1 MKVYKIAVIPG
12 DGTGPEVTAE
22 AVKVLKAAAGKFDFK
37 VELTEFDFGG
47 ERYMRTGETLPDSAV
62 EELRQFDSILL
73 GAIGH
78 PDVAPGI
85 LEKGILLKARFAL
98 DQYINLRPVKLY
110 PGVQCP
116 LKGKGPEDIDYV
128 VVRENTGDLYTGTG
142 GFTMKGTPQEVAV
155 QSAVYNRFQVDR
167 CLKYAFEYAKKHGK
181 KARGVGNEN
190 TLALCGKT
198 NVLTYIY
205 DLWERAFN
213 EMGEAEYPDIR
224 RDYYHVDATCMW
236 MIKNPEWFDVI
247 VTGNMFGDIITDL
260 GAITQGGMGIAAGGN
275 INPDKDGVS
284 MFEPIGG
291 SAPKYT
297 GKGVINPL
305 AAICAMQM
313 MLEALGEETA
323 AARIEDTVK
332 FVTGEKMESMQAGR
346 MGYSTSQVGD
356 MVAEKVAE

>member
-1 MKVYKIAVIPG
+1 MKTYKIAVIPG
-12 DGTGPEVTAE
+12 DGTGPEVTNE
-22 AVKVLKAAAGKFDFK
+22 AVKVLNAAADKFGFK
-37 VELTEFDFGG
+37 VELAEYDFGG
-47 ERYMRTGETLPDSAV
+47 ERYKKTGETLPDSAV

-110 PGVQCP
+110 PGVETP
-116 LKGKGPEDIDYV
+116 LLGKGPADIDYV
-128 VVRENTGDLYTGTG
+128 VIRENTGDLYTGTG
-142 GFTMKGTPQEVAV
+142 GFTMKGTSQEVAV

-167 CLKYAFEYAKKHGK
+167 CLRYAFEYAKKHGK
-181 KARGVGNEN
+181 KARGVGEEN

-198 NVLTYIY
+198 NVLTYVY

-213 EMGEAEYPDIR
+213 EMGEKDYPDIR

-236 MIKNPEWFDVI
+236 MVKNPEWFDVI

-275 INPDKDGVS
+275 INPDKGGVS

-305 AAICAMQM
+305 AAICSMQM
-313 MLEALGEETA
+313 MLETLGEEKA
-323 AARIEDTVK
+323 AEKIEETVM
-332 FVTGEKMESMQAGR
+332 FLTGEKLKSMQAGK
-346 MGYSTSQVGD
+346 MGYSTSEVGD
-356 MVAEKVAE
+356 LVAEKVSS

>member
-1 MKVYKIAVIPG
+1 MGKSYNIAVIPG
-12 DGTGPEVTAE
+12 DGTGPEVTVE
-22 AVKVLKAAAGKFDFK
+22 AVKVLKTAADKFGFK

-47 ERYMRTGETLPDSAV
+47 ERYKKTGETLPDSAV
-62 EELRQFDSILL
+62 QELRKFDSILL

-78 PDVAPGI
+78 PDVKPGI
-85 LEKGILLKARFAL
+85 LEKGILLKARFEL

-110 PGVQCP
+110 PGVPCP
-116 LKGKGPEDIDYV
+116 LKDKGPREIDYV

-155 QSAVYNRFQVDR
+155 QSAVYTRFQVDR
-167 CLKYAFEYAKKHGK
+167 CLKYAFEYAKKYGK
-181 KARGVGNEN
+181 KARGLGKEN

-198 NVLTYIY
+198 NVLTYVY
-205 DLWERAFN
+205 DLWERAFH
-213 EMGEAEYPDIR
+213 EMGQKDYPDIR

-236 MIKNPEWFDVI
+236 MVKNPEWFDVI

-275 INPDKDGVS
+275 INPQGVS

-313 MLEALGEETA
+313 MLQTLGEEKA
-323 AARIEDTVK
+323 AQKVEEAVK
-332 FVTGEKMESMQAGR
+332 FVTANKLKSMQAGQ
-346 MGYSTSQVGD
+346 MGYSTSEVGD
-356 MVAEKVAE
+356 LVAEQTAS